1 MPCPRRRDGPHST
14 APPVKLSAGPLFRR
28 GSPCPNPGH
37 RRAQCGGVHLFG
49 ALDMPPV
56 NPALRGSL
64 GRQQTMDFARPRV
77 HQRRRD
83 KLPVQPVQNVWNK
96 TRQTFDAPRY
106 KVNGHG
112 IPPYEFSA
120 GIGTGGGG
128 FTISGGFALH
138 DSILTGPDS
147 GVNRI
152 APLLDFTD
160 RNAESQKPMNRGRT

>member
-1 MPCPRRRDGPHST
+1 
-14 APPVKLSAGPLFRR
+14 
-28 GSPCPNPGH
+28 
-37 RRAQCGGVHLFG
+37 
-49 ALDMPPV
+49 
-56 NPALRGSL
+56 
-64 GRQQTMDFARPRV
+64 MDFARPRV

-138 DSILTGPDS
+138 DSILTGQDS